1 MRSMYDSNVG
11 LFDELGGAMNTTS
24 VVANDTTTT
33 FGTFPPTEAGSPLF
47 TEEPHSVV
55 HIAFHVDILLVFAGV
70 VFMVL
75 IRVFLEYLN
84 SDNLEGRFLIRH
96 RERHVDTDESGIQK
110 LLVEDWV
117 FLYNKTFRSNPNRL
131 VLKKEHI
138 SNTISEDSEYDFED
152 FESTSME
159 TSMKDTSIKIG
170 EQGFEDLESASPAED
185 PKSKPEGYLSSSY
198 NMLLEAFAGRLS
210 TNTEPKNIPPIGGG
224 CVICFENFK
233 VGDEVVWSASNNEL
247 DDSDTDTQDEN
258 KKSHH
263 NKCQHVYH
271 QECMV
276 QYLANH
282 SHRKFRK
289 QSHFE
294 GSLDIETP
302 CPTCRRNFCVLNDED
317 ISLAIKTR
325 CLLLGSET
333 SSNSGDEDSQ
343 EISPSNSSESEST
356 SPQPQPAEDV

>member
-1 MRSMYDSNVG
+1 MYDSTVG
-11 LFDELGGAMNTTS
+11 LFDELGGVMNTTN
-24 VVANDTTTT
+24 VFNDTA
-33 FGTFPPTEAGSPLF
+33 FTFPPTEAGSQLL
-47 TEEPHSVV
+47 TEEPQSAV
-55 HIAFHVDILLVFAGV
+55 HIAFHIDILLVFAGV

-75 IRVFLEYLN
+75 IRVWLEYLN
-84 SDNLEGRFLIRH
+84 SDNLEGRFLTRH
-96 RERHVDTDESGIQK
+96 RQNETADESGIQK

-131 VLKKEHI
+131 VLKAEHI
-138 SNTISEDSEYDFED
+138 SNTKSDGSEYFED
-152 FESTSME
+152 FESMSME

-170 EQGFEDLESASPAED
+170 ENGFDDLESAPED
-185 PKSKPEGYLSSSY
+185 HNRAKQESYLSSSY
-198 NMLLEAFAGRLS
+198 NMLVEAFAGRLS

-233 VGDEVVWSASNNEL
+233 VGDEVVWSASNNEM
-247 DDSDTDTQDEN
+247 DDSDTDTKDES

-317 ISLAIKTR
+317 IFLAIKTR
-325 CLLLGSET
+325 CLLASET
-333 SSNSGDEDSQ
+333 SSSSGDEDSQ
-343 EISPSNSSESEST
+343 EISASGSSASGSTLES
-356 SPQPQPAEDV
+356 SPPQTQPAEDV